1 MQETGKRGG
10 SSEIL
15 GMLDRVFLL
24 VDQEGRVEATGGSLD
39 LLAHPLDQA
48 VGLHLTVLL
57 GIDEDR
63 LSLMLG
69 FLEENRRWS
78 TRTSLDGQPVE
89 LDLRRR
95 SGGGA
100 LMEII
105 PIVGAA
111 LQESAGLRALGEVM
125 GAMGVGIWTHDHIN
139 QRVWYSAK
147 AREMLLLDSD
157 TPISATSILP
167 MLSAEER
174 HALAEVVSEAIPKGR
189 PYRQELLLRLPDGGE
204 LPALLFGEVEFDAL
218 GRPYRTVGG
227 LQDLR
232 EVQAQQVRVSA
243 LRAELN
249 ALQRDRGLGLMTAGA
264 VHDFNNL
271 LTAMTGCLS
280 LIEEAP
286 ELSEE
291 TRVDVAQL
299 GQATLRAGGLS
310 RKLMNY
316 ARQPQS
322 PKEGAELV
330 SALEEIL
337 HFLKR
342 AMPPGITLDWSLE
355 SDALFVKLDLGSLHQ
370 VLTNLV
376 LNAKHA
382 IDAQGEI
389 RVRAWED
396 EDEDIAYIEVS
407 DSGCGMSPE
416 VLEQAFRP
424 FFTTRGEGE
433 GSGLGLASCQNL
445 VHEVGGEISARSV
458 LGEGSVFTVRL
469 PLDEEWAL
477 ERSLPYEELES
488 GAGRRVLLLSPELL
502 LRRVTTRL
510 LEAAGYAVDP
520 VDSLPQ
526 AFEALSA
533 RPVDLAVVDS
543 VPGGPNLAV
552 QLKSVH
558 PELRILRV
566 GATEP
571 RESES
576 RSLPKPYTREQLL
589 LAVQEA
595 VEGG

>member
-48 VGLHLTVLL
+48 VGLHLTELL

-139 QRVWYSAK
+139 QRVWYSVK